1 MLSAPVRAGCCCGAA
16 SRGRV
21 KALPAKTRL
30 LLLVAA
36 ADPTGD
42 PVLVW
47 RAAGRLG
54 IGAEAATLAEA
65 GLLEFG
71 TWVRFRH
78 PLVRS
83 ATYRRASPQQRQ
95 DVHGATAGAYGST
108 ARANVCLCCLSK

>member
-83 ATYRRASPQQRQ
+83 ARVASAAAGRARRY
-95 DVHGATAGAYGST
+95 GGAYGST
-108 ARANVCLCCLSK
+108 ARANGCLCCLSK

>member
-30 LLLVAA
+30 LLLV
-36 ADPTGD
+36 
-42 PVLVW
+42 
-47 RAAGRLG
+47 
-54 IGAEAATLAEA
+54 AATLAEA

-108 ARANVCLCCLSK
+108 SRANVCLCCSSK